1 MSPKTQ
7 SGYQKHRLARG
18 LNPEPYGF
26 WPELVRRV
34 VRSAHRVRLA
44 YAQLGR
50 RLNNRVTQ
58 AVLRVVSVIETNIN
72 RLAWTTMIGA
82 LLGLSLMALSLE
94 GLTTYLRDYVGP
106 PLWEA
111 QRGHIYPNFSVE
123 IRGAGGHL
131 MGSFGQDESR
141 REPIEKVPDTFGD
154 LLMAFEDARF
164 YEHEGVDRVR
174 LLGAV
179 LRTIRGQLEGGSTL
193 TMQLAKMMKGDSART
208 LRRKL
213 DDMALALAMEQ
224 HLPKEEILRLY
235 ADYAY
240 FGHNVYGLKNAC
252 RFYFARPSCE
262 GLTLAEGAY
271 LVGLVKAPTS
281 YGSDPEK
288 GKLRRDV
295 VLTVALGP
303 ENPPQHP
310 TSSEFVRWYV
320 KRGYGEFFDREILHK
335 DALAHKYGRDA
346 ILGAMFEP
354 LRFAYDRGSDD
365 TPYVR
370 DAAVSLVADKLGDER
385 MKRGASV
392 SLTINENTQH
402 MAELAFAEALEQA
415 EIGGAE
421 KDLDGGVVVLDAKT
435 GNVLALVGGRDYGVS
450 QVPFALRP
458 IQVGSAIKPLVYSE
472 GFEEGIIKPGE
483 KVVDSHFCIGGWCPK
498 NYGNKYY
505 GALPVEDA
513 LAHSLNSIAVKIAS
527 RVGAETLYERFR
539 ELGFRS
545 PLSGNLTMALGASE
559 VSMLELAQAYTAL
572 LDGNFKRARLVEQA
586 DDRAGTV
593 LYTEPAPEPIR
604 VFSPQTVAATREAM
618 RRVLL
623 PGGTGVRLGGELTE
637 GWKTQGTTVP
647 PQMACKTGTTNESLR
662 VGMMCMMSDSDL
674 GHPVILAVY
683 MGYQRPRPLG
693 DQATGGRLAGPAMER
708 LVLGLSREHASY
720 GTFSAYNRRGP
731 VETGVRAP
739 LPPPTRET
747 NPLAP
752 VAYETAGENWLH
764 DLYDL
769 HMPTPA
775 WNELAAPLHVTS
787 DRKERFTE
795 KLRGEDWHTGTGFDR
810 ALSLGKKLARF
821 IAVRGFGHESA
832 GEHLE
837 MNQPHGFAVIDEQPD
852 RIVTQRFEGRSDVHK
867 IRVFVS
873 GAQVTGIDL
882 ITAAGEG
889 ESYVRVKNQ
898 LRKAQNLR
906 VTVDR
911 GALGQAW
918 RAAGL
923 DEHDLGELRTIVA
936 GTDVNLD
943 NIRRGFV
950 IDMLAVGHAII
961 AVDIKSPTASGAIVR
976 YQLGRL
982 AQGTFDATGHLVG
995 RKLWP
1000 IVAEEVDTF
1009 AVKRGNRRTMSDGV
1023 FHTAAGAAVVS
1034 PTRAFVIEV
1043 DDDAHRVKMQSA
1055 GGYPFTMNGV
1065 QTRVEPGDILSSGQ
1079 ALGQVDSRGYFTV
1092 RAEAGLPEIVTL
1104 RSQETQPSAA
1114 AFVGQYLRQLDFAAH
1129 GPKKRTGGGSSFA
1142 AL

>member
-7 SGYQKHRLARG
+7 SGYQKHRIARG

-26 WPELVRRV
+26 WPELWRRISQAGRQL
-34 VRSAHRVRLA
+34 RSAYTRL
-44 YAQLGR
+44 GE
-50 RLNNRVTQ
+50 RLNNRVTRTVVGVVA
-58 AVLRVVSVIETNIN
+58 AVETNFN
-72 RLAWTTMIGA
+72 RLAWTAMISA

-111 QRGHIYPNFSVE
+111 QRGHVYPNFSVE
-123 IRGAGGHL
+123 IRGATGHL

-141 REPIEKVPDTFGD
+141 REPIEKVPEIFAD

-164 YEHEGVDRVR
+164 YEHAGVDRVR

-179 LRTIRGQLEGGSTL
+179 VRTVRGQLEGGSTL

-252 RFYFARPSCE
+252 RYYFARSGCE

-271 LVGLVKAPTS
+271 LVGLVKAPSS
-281 YGSDPEK
+281 YGNDPEK

-303 ENPPQHP
+303 GTPPQHP
-310 TSSEFVRWYV
+310 TTREFLRWYA
-320 KRGYGEFFDREILHK
+320 KHGYAEFYEREILHK
-335 DALAHKYGRDA
+335 DVLAQKYGRDA

-370 DAAVSLVADKLGDER
+370 DAAVSLVADKLGEER
-385 MKRGASV
+385 MKRGAQV
-392 SLTINENTQH
+392 RLTINENTQH

-472 GFEEGIIKPGE
+472 GFEEGIIKPGD

-513 LAHSLNSIAVKIAS
+513 LAHSLNSIAVKIATKI
-527 RVGAETLYERFR
+527 GAETLYERFR

-545 PLSGNLTMALGASE
+545 PLSGNLTMALGACE

-572 LDGNFKRARLVEQA
+572 LDGNFKRARLIESA
-586 DDRAGTV
+586 DDRAGTT
-593 LYTEPAPEPIR
+593 LYVEPEPEPIR
-604 VFSPQTVAATREAM
+604 VFAPQTVAATREAM

-637 GWKTQGTTVP
+637 GWKTQGTTKP
-647 PQMACKTGTTNESLR
+647 PQMACKTGTTNESFR

-693 DQATGGRLAGPAMER
+693 DQATGGRLAGPAMQR
-708 LVLGLSREHASY
+708 LVLGLSREHAAY
-720 GTFSAYNRRGP
+720 GAFAAYNRRGP
-731 VETGVRAP
+731 VETGVRGP
-739 LPPPTRET
+739 LPPPTREIT
-747 NPLAP
+747 PPAP
-752 VAYETAGENWLH
+752 VAYEAGGENWLH

-769 HMPTPA
+769 HMPQTA
-775 WNELAAPLHVTS
+775 WNELTPPLRVVG

-795 KLRGEDWHTGTGFDR
+795 KLRGEDWHTGNGFDR
-810 ALSLGKKLARF
+810 AVSLGKKLARF

-832 GEHLE
+832 GAHLE
-837 MNQPHGFAVIDEQPD
+837 MNQPGGFAVIDEQPD
-852 RIVTQRFEGRSDVHK
+852 RIVTQRFEARPDVQK

-873 GAQVTGIDL
+873 GVQVSGIDL
-882 ITAAGEG
+882 ITATGEG

-906 VTVDR
+906 VTVER
-911 GALGQAW
+911 GALSQAW

-923 DEHDLGELRTIVA
+923 DEHDLGELRNIVA

-950 IDMLAVGHAII
+950 IDMLTVGRIII
-961 AVDIKSPTASGAIVR
+961 AVDIKSPTASGAIMH

-1000 IVAEEVDTF
+1000 IVSDEVDTF

-1023 FHTAAGAAVVS
+1023 FHTTAGAAVVS
-1034 PTRAFVIEV
+1034 PTRAFVVAV
-1043 DDDAHRVKMQSA
+1043 DDEAHRVKLRSA
-1055 GGYPFTMNGV
+1055 AGFPFALSGV
-1065 QTRVEPGDILSSGQ
+1065 LTRVELGDVLSSGQ
-1079 ALGQVDSRGYFTV
+1079 LLGQVDSRGYLTV
-1092 RAEAGLPEIVTL
+1092 RAEAGLAEIVTL
-1104 RSQETQPSAA
+1104 RSEETQPNAA
-1114 AFVGQYLRQLDFAAH
+1114 ALVGQYLRQLDFAAH
-1129 GPKKRTGGGSSFA
+1129 GPKRKGTGNSFA